1 MLSLSQTTG
10 YAILALSCLAQDE
23 DRWVLARDIAATT
36 AIPGPYLSKVLHA
49 LGRSGLIRT
58 KRGYRGGF
66 ALARPASR
74 ISLLDVAEAV
84 EGSRWKAPCL
94 LGLTSCA
101 QFRACPTHAFW
112 LRELARIE
120 RELRRTTLA
129 GIGGFAQPSGGVR
142 VNPGRARGTPPKTA
156 GPGRGRTK
164 RTARSPLKPG
174 PPSRSTTAR
183 RPSRSSSI
191 LRSGSDVE

>member
-10 YAILALSCLAQDE
+10 YAILALSCLVEDE
-23 DRWVLARDIAATT
+23 DRWVLAKDIAAMTD
-36 AIPGPYLSKVLHA
+36 IPAPYLSRVLHA

-84 EGSRWKAPCL
+84 EGRDWKSPCL

-101 QFRACPTHAFW
+101 QIRACPTHTFW
-112 LRELARIE
+112 MRELARIE
-120 RELRRTTLA
+120 RELRKTTLA
-129 GIGGFAQPSGGVR
+129 QVGGFARPSGV
-142 VNPGRARGTPPKTA
+142 VPAQPGRARGARSKPT
-156 GPGRGRTK
+156 GPGPKPAK
-164 RTARSPLKPG
+164 RRARSPGGSVTKKLA
-174 PPSRSTTAR
+174 SAAR
-183 RPSRSSSI
+183 RS
-191 LRSGSDVE
+191 

>member
-10 YAILALSCLAQDE
+10 YAILALSCLVEDE
-23 DRWVLARDIAATT
+23 DQWVLSKDIAATT
-36 AIPGPYLSKVLHA
+36 DIPGPYLSRVLHA
-49 LGRSGLIRT
+49 LGRSGLIRA

-74 ISLLDVAEAV
+74 ISLLDVAVAV
-84 EGSRWKAPCL
+84 EGRHWKAPCL

-101 QFRACPTHAFW
+101 PLRACPTHAFW
-112 LRELARIE
+112 MRELARIE

-142 VNPGRARGTPPKTA
+142 VKPGGARGIGRA
-156 GPGRGRTK
+156 
-164 RTARSPLKPG
+164 
-174 PPSRSTTAR
+174 
-183 RPSRSSSI
+183 I
-191 LRSGSDVE
+191 CLRFTQDGAKVVACDLDIIKMTRNGLLPIVGQI